1 MTAIAL
7 PNRGETDRLIWTAG
21 IIAGASL
28 PHWTTLPLW
37 APVLLLACIAWRLSG
52 ALLRWHLPNRP
63 IRIALALIA
72 LAAVLGRYH
81 TLNGVEAGSALL
93 VVMVALKF
101 LETRS
106 HRDQLLL
113 IIISYFLLFAGLLA
127 SRSMIIVFFLIAF
140 VWLTTVG
147 LMQLGRRGPLLDSRS
162 TVRLSGKLLLQALP
176 IMLVL
181 FVFFPRLP
189 GPLWGIP
196 GADTNG
202 RSGLSETMSPG
213 DITEL
218 GLSDEIAFRVEFFGS
233 PPGPGQ
239 LYWRGP
245 VLSNF
250 DGRAWSSNGVEL
262 RGPIVETLE
271 FSGDP
276 INYRVMLEPH
286 GRRWVF
292 ALDMPA
298 EWPDDERILMESHYQ
313 LIRFARIRSRQDY
326 TLTSYPQYYAG
337 EQISDAQRNVYLDI
351 PASFNPRTRAL
362 AQEWRNAGASSR
374 EIIQNALQI
383 FRNETFY
390 YTLTPPPLG
399 THSADEFLFDT
410 REGFCEHYAS
420 AFTVLMRAAGIPAR
434 VVTGYQGGELNP
446 LGQYYIIYQSNA
458 HAWTEVWL
466 EDEGW
471 VRVDPTAAVAPD
483 RISSGLSNGSRAG
496 ERSGVGAFGNMA
508 WLRDMALAYDAANT
522 YWNDWILGYGPEIQN
537 ALLRS
542 LGMSRPHWS
551 KLIGLGV
558 AILVV
563 MLAGLSI
570 YLGWIYRKGRQ
581 NDPAARYFAR
591 FVRKLRRA
599 NVAPRLLSEG
609 PVDFGNRAANEVPD
623 AANSIAEITDAY
635 VRARYERD
643 DDNDQLERLKHL
655 VRGFKA
661 DPAV

>member
-1 MTAIAL
+1 MSATIL
-7 PNRGETDRLIWTAG
+7 SRRSETDRLMWTAG
-21 IIAGASL
+21 VIAGASL
-28 PHWTTLPLW
+28 PHWATLPIW
-37 APVLLLACIAWRLSG
+37 APILLCACIGWRLAG
-52 ALLRWHLPNRP
+52 DLFRWPLPNMVVRV
-63 IRIALALIA
+63 ALALIA
-72 LAAVLGRYH
+72 FAAVLGRYH

-101 LETRS
+101 LETRTN
-106 HRDQLLL
+106 RDQLVL
-113 IIISYFLLFAGLLA
+113 IIISYFLLFAGLLGQ
-127 SRSMIIVFFLIAF
+127 RSILIVLYLIGF
-140 VWLTTVG
+140 VWLTTIG
-147 LMQLGRRGPLLDSRS
+147 LMQLGRRGPLLGSWATARF
-162 TVRLSGKLLLQALP
+162 SGRLLLQALP

-189 GPLWGIP
+189 GPLWAIP
-196 GADTNG
+196 GANTSG
-202 RSGLSETMSPG
+202 RSGLSDTMSPG

-218 GLSDEIAFRVEFFGS
+218 GLSDEIAFRVEFFDR

-250 DGRAWSSNGVEL
+250 NGRTWSSNGVEL
-262 RGPIVETLE
+262 RGPIEDTLE
-271 FSGDP
+271 FEGEP
-276 INYRVMLEPH
+276 IDYRVMLEPH

-326 TLTSYPQYYAG
+326 SMRSYPVYRAA
-337 EQISDAQRNVYLDI
+337 EPLSDAQRNVYLHL
-351 PASFNPRTRAL
+351 PENNNPRSREL
-362 AQEWRNAGASSR
+362 AQQWRDNSATQR
-374 EIIQNALQI
+374 DIIQSALQI
-383 FRNETFY
+383 FRDETFY
-390 YTLTPPPLG
+390 YTLTPPPLNA
-399 THSADEFLFDT
+399 HPADEFLFET

-471 VRVDPTAAVAPD
+471 VRIDPTAAVAPD
-483 RISSGLSNGSRAG
+483 RIRYGLSGGTLAG
-496 ERSGVGAFGNMA
+496 ERAGASVFRRLP
-508 WLRDMALAYDAANT
+508 WLRDMALAWDAANT
-522 YWNDWILGYGPEIQN
+522 YWNDWVLDFGPEIQN

-551 KLIGLGV
+551 KLIGLGIT
-558 AILVV
+558 ILVT
-563 MLAGLSI
+563 LLGALSI
-570 YLGWIYRKGRQ
+570 YLAWIYRIGRR

-591 FVRKLRRA
+591 FGRKLGRA
-599 NVAPRLLSEG
+599 RVAPRRPAEG
-609 PVDFGNRAANEVPD
+609 PLDYGSRAAQAIPSASER
-623 AANSIAEITDAY
+623 IEEITEAY
-635 VRARYERD
+635 VKARYEPD
-643 DDNDQLERLKHL
+643 DGRDQLERLKQL
-655 VRGFKA
+655 VKGFNPG
-661 DPAV
+661 PAV